1 MGKVISVNLSE
12 RKTVRKQRFDSGE
25 LEFDRGFIGDAHA
38 GDWHR
43 QVSLLAMESI
53 DKMNE
58 KGLNVGPGDFAENI
72 TTEGVDLLEWPVGT
86 TFSVGEAILELSQI
100 GKVCHNKCAI
110 YYQAGDCVMPREG
123 IFAVVRKP
131 AKITVGDEI
140 KLIKLGDGTCDR
152 VPRILL
158 CSIIT
163 ASDTRTLAEDEA
175 GNVLEKML
183 REKGHNIGPRVV
195 VKDNR
200 EAITAAIVDAADN
213 LKADIVLTC
222 GGTGFSVRDVTPEAT
237 IDACDRMAPGIA
249 EVIRARSM
257 EVTPRAMLSRGVS
270 GLRGETLVINLPGS
284 KKAAEEALGFVI
296 DQLVHAIDMVHGF
309 GHQPKNR
316 DEKSEA

>member
-200 EAITAAIVDAADN
+200 EAITSAIVDAADN

-296 DQLVHAIDMVHGF
+296 DQLGHAIDMVHGF
-309 GHQPKNR
+309 GHQGKNR
-316 DEKSEA
+316 GEKPEA